1 MRFFL
6 KYIELILTGA
16 GILVVAF
23 VPSLFSSEEYL
34 LLSRAVTALLVGVL
48 HGLIFF
54 LIRHRQR
61 QVREQ
66 TLNEIRTMLKD
77 VLNNHLT
84 VISIST
90 SNNTAAS
97 KAVERI
103 QRATSAISD
112 ALNNISEESLRS
124 WKKKYE
130 DSLSDLKSY
139 QQS

>member
-23 VPSLFSSEEYL
+23 VPSLFSSEEHL
-34 LLSRAVTALLVGVL
+34 LLSRAITALLVGVL
-48 HGLIFF
+48 HGIIFF

-66 TLNEIRTMLKD
+66 TLNEIRGMLKD

-84 VISIST
+84 VISLTT
-90 SNNTAAS
+90 SNNSTAS

-103 QRATSAISD
+103 QRSTFAISD
-112 ALNNISEESLRS
+112 ALDNISEESLSS

-130 DSLSDLKSY
+130 EVLPKST
-139 QQS
+139 S

>member
-23 VPSLFSSEEYL
+23 VPSLFSSEEHL
-34 LLSRAVTALLVGVL
+34 LLSRAITALLVGVL
-48 HGLIFF
+48 HGIIFF

-66 TLNEIRTMLKD
+66 TLNEIRGMLKD

-84 VISIST
+84 VISLTT
-90 SNNTAAS
+90 SNDSAAS

-103 QRATSAISD
+103 QRSTFAISD
-112 ALNNISEESLRS
+112 ALDNISEESLSS

-130 DSLSDLKSY
+130 EVLPKST
-139 QQS
+139 S

>member
-6 KYIELILTGA
+6 KYIEIILTAA
-16 GILVVAF
+16 GIFVVAF
-23 VPSLFSSEEYL
+23 VPSLFSDEEHL
-34 LLSRAVTALLVGVL
+34 WLSRAVTALLVGIL

-66 TLNEIRTMLKD
+66 TLNEIRAMLKD

-103 QRATSAISD
+103 QRATFAITD
-112 ALNNISEESLRS
+112 ALNNISEESLSS

>member
-1 MRFFL
+1 MHFLL

-16 GILVVAF
+16 GIFVVAF
-23 VPSLFSSEEYL
+23 VPSLFSSEEHL
-34 LLSRAVTALLVGVL
+34 LLSRAITALLVGVL
-48 HGLIFF
+48 HGIIFF

-66 TLNEIRTMLKD
+66 TLNEIRGMLKD

-84 VISIST
+84 VISMST
-90 SNNTAAS
+90 SNNAAAS

-103 QRATSAISD
+103 QRSTFAISD
-112 ALNNISEESLRS
+112 ALDNISEESLSS

-130 DSLSDLKSY
+130 ESLSELQSY